1 MCVLPV
7 PAERADGTGIVVDVG
22 VDVVQRSSPQVLGY
36 LVDCGILVKDVTLLP
51 V

>member
-36 LVDCGILVKDVTLLP
+36 LADRGILVEDVTLLP